1 MGRVSGEAEGSA
13 RLSWR
18 ALSLVSVWGQPG
30 RPSRSL
36 EAPPLVSQ
44 RSWSREGGGLRTRA
58 SLHCGRR
65 GGEAE
70 LLRAAV
76 QGPDGRPGWAP
87 WCCECWPPRLGGV
100 SCAWPRLS
108 PARLL
113 ALPARKYWGGGQY
126 RAEFRAV
133 GSITAGE
140 TARAW

>member
-36 EAPPLVSQ
+36 EAPTLLSQ
-44 RSWSREGGGLRTRA
+44 RSWSGEGGGLRTWA
-58 SLHCGRR
+58 SLLCGRR

-76 QGPDGRPGWAP
+76 QGPGWL
-87 WCCECWPPRLGGV
+87 PRLGPPV
-100 SCAWPRLS
+100 L
-108 PARLL
+108 
-113 ALPARKYWGGGQY
+113 
-126 RAEFRAV
+126 
-133 GSITAGE
+133 
-140 TARAW
+140 